1 MLRLKTERPRPVV
14 NVEPE
19 EARPVVNV
27 EPEEARPVV
36 KVEPE
41 EARPVVKVEP
51 EEARPVVQVE
61 PEEARHFGFW
71 SLLALIDIFFLVLE
85 TNRAMSNCLS
95 KACMTLGWDLG
106 LEEC

>member
-14 NVEPE
+14 N
-19 EARPVVNV
+19 
-27 EPEEARPVV
+27 
-36 KVEPE
+36 VEPE